1 MKKIAS
7 VLLVILFLS
16 AAVFILPVSAAEHE
30 QVTKGVQVAENAAR
44 MIFPTDGTQSK
55 GICPVCQIMT
65 NWIPLGQ
72 ENFETSGYRLQDGK
86 HYYLKESVE
95 GENARIL
102 SPEAGGTVGC
112 IHLNGKN
119 VTSTHA
125 TSTAISGS
133 GGVLNIMGSGLVK
146 GSVTNSTYGS
156 AVQINTAGSKGAVNL
171 YGGTYGK
178 VNAAA
183 DTNVIGIRANGGII
197 NLYSGVKV
205 EGGTNGSAIYLNTTA
220 KVKGTVNLY
229 GATVDNRNSSKVAVK
244 ISATDAKAVQVNQYG
259 GEILGSAAGA
269 VSVAK
274 GSAFRVYSGTI
285 KGNGTADAVAIAAG
299 GAMYLNDLAGVEQGA
314 IHVSGTLHIGA
325 GWAGS
330 AAVRFATEYALGA
343 TIPTNLLVADGSFA
357 GQLVQVG
364 ATTAG
369 LQPKGDGSVYVA
381 GTQLIAADGAVKESA
396 DPLADWKAGAYA
408 YMKLN
413 CDMNF
418 ADLKGL
424 EITVDLNGFD
434 LTAGGSGQVKLL
446 DSANNTYDAAACGQF
461 TNQGDITVAAEAT
474 APNGNVYI
482 AVAEDNVTTAH
493 RLDMRL
499 IAVTLRPSAAGL
511 YYKARYDCD
520 QVLAQQVTD
529 YGVAM
534 SLQDLPGADFKTEKG
549 NAYTVAAD
557 AFKSGVEVTS
567 GSVFGIM
574 KETLAATENAARGE
588 MKIYANPYMTLG
600 NKTLVSI
607 SGGAYSLRDVMETIE
622 EDYYTYSREDRAGA
636 DDFYTKWNAK
646 GMDWGLVNVG
656 EKNTVSNE
664 NLVFTA
670 ENVAWCDVCKKEV
683 TWIPV
688 TQATHG
694 ETAIGTDTAGK
705 HYYLAEDITYT
716 VGAKFIQA
724 PGSGS
729 ACLHLNGHDL
739 TATKNRVIMGYSG
752 TLNVLGNGNVAGY
765 IAAEN
770 KGAAVHINTG
780 GKNGTVNLYG
790 GTYSEYTAT
799 DAVAV
804 AIDNNGGKINI
815 YEGATVS
822 GAVYVG
828 TSNMVNS
835 VLGVHGGKVTST
847 VTFEANGG
855 KGFATRLVVSGQAE
869 IKNVATH
876 GTTEVSLSGAP
887 KINLLD
893 IDIGTM
899 VTVDGMAKGSAV
911 TIRGTGVFADAGD
924 DAETYAPYFKTYF
937 AADSVVA
944 KNGMLVY
951 ETDYTAYLSP
961 WETDVIAQAKAD
973 GKIHYYFMASE
984 KLWLRKSHNNEKW
997 GDSCLVVFPDG
1008 QTMLI
1013 DSGYQDM
1020 GLLIAKNLQR
1030 MGVTK
1035 LDHLVISHPH
1045 TDHYGGAFGITVGG
1059 NRFVETGFLEKI
1071 AVNRVY
1077 INGLNFENDNGHE
1090 LIMHCCEKYNI
1101 PVTVLKPDDTLTV
1114 GGVKLEVL
1122 WPNMDAVTSNMTD
1135 LTKDVNDTSLVIRM
1149 DYGEHSALFTGDL
1162 YVRGEGWLLNAIDD
1176 VTKLDVDFLKIPHH
1190 GRNTSSSAAF
1200 VNAVTP
1206 ELAVFTGRAAQG
1218 QVDDVYAAANAIL
1231 LNDADHGYIHVSAA
1245 VDGEMT
1251 YETTR

>member
-1 MKKIAS
+1 
-7 VLLVILFLS
+7 
-16 AAVFILPVSAAEHE
+16 
-30 QVTKGVQVAENAAR
+30 
-44 MIFPTDGTQSK
+44 
-55 GICPVCQIMT
+55 MT

-72 ENFETSGYRLQDGK
+72 ENFNTAGYRLADGK
-86 HYYLKESVE
+86 HYYLTESIE
-95 GENARIL
+95 GEHARIL
-102 SPEAGGTVGC
+102 SPESSEQVGC

-156 AVQINTAGSKGAVNL
+156 AVQINTSGSKGTVNL

-178 VNAAA
+178 VNTA
-183 DTNVIGIRANGGII
+183 DNTNVIGIRTNGGII
-197 NLYSGVKV
+197 NLYSGAKV
-205 EGGTNGSAIYLNTTA
+205 EGGTNGSAIYLNTTS

-274 GSAFRVYSGTI
+274 GSAFRLYGGTVT
-285 KGNGTADAVAIAAG
+285 GNGTADAVQVLAG
-299 GAMYLNDLAGVEQGA
+299 GVMQFGGSSVVKQGS
-314 IHVSGTLHIGA
+314 VKVTGTLQVA
-325 GWAGS
+325 SGWAGS
-330 AAVRFATEYALGA
+330 AAVRFATEYATGA
-343 TIPTNLLVADGSFA
+343 TIPTSLLVADGSFTGRLLQA
-357 GQLVQVG
+357 GTVNV
-364 ATTAG
+364 G
-369 LQPKGDGSVYVA
+369 LQPKADGSFYVA
-381 GTQLIAADGAVKESA
+381 GTQLVKADGTVLETT
-396 DPLADWKAGAYA
+396 DPLTDWAAGEYA

-413 CDMNF
+413 GDLRV
-418 ADLKGL
+418 ADLGGL
-424 EITVDLNGFD
+424 EITADLNGFQ
-434 LTAGGSGQVKLL
+434 LSVGGSGKLQLL
-446 DSANNTYDAAACGQF
+446 DSANDTYDAAMCGKLV
-461 TNQGDITVAAEAT
+461 NDGTVT
-474 APNGNVYI
+474 
-482 AVAEDNVTTAH
+482 VAEDVLLPDGRRYIALTDGNVTTAH
-493 RLDMRL
+493 RLEMAL
-499 IAVTLRPSAAGL
+499 TTVTLRTEAAGL
-511 YYKARYDCD
+511 YYKAQYDCD
-520 QVLAQQVTD
+520 EMLAALVKQ
-529 YGVAM
+529 YGVAL
-534 SLQDLPGADFKTEKG
+534 SLANMPGVDFMTEG
-549 NAYTVAAD
+549 ENNCYTAAAEPFTGGVVA
-557 AFKSGVEVTS
+557 TS

-574 KETLAATENAARGE
+574 KDTYSAAYNAARGE
-588 MKIYANPYMTLG
+588 MRIYANTYICLDIGEGVILVGDTKNPG
-600 NKTLVSI
+600 KTVSSEGFDGI
-607 SGGAYSLRDVMETIE
+607 AYSLRDVMETIE
-622 EDYYTYSREDRAGA
+622 VDYYTYDKTQRKTIDT
-636 DDFYTKWNAK
+636 FYTQWKDK

-683 TWIPV
+683 TWIPI

-694 ETAIGTDTAGK
+694 ETAIGNDTKGK

-716 VGAKFIQA
+716 VEAKFIQA

-739 TATKNRVIMGYSG
+739 TSTKYRVIMGYSG

-765 IAAEN
+765 ITTEN

-780 GKNGTVNLYG
+780 GKNGIVNLYG

-828 TSNMVNS
+828 TSNLVDS
-835 VLGVHGGKVTST
+835 VIGVYGGKVTST

-855 KGFATRLVVSGQAE
+855 KGFATRLATSGQAE
-869 IKNVATH
+869 IKKVVTH

-899 VTVDGMAKGSAV
+899 VTVDGMVKGSNV
-911 TIRGTGVFADAGD
+911 TIRGTGAFADAGD
-924 DAETYAPYFKTYF
+924 NAATYAPYFKTYF

-951 ETDYTAYLSP
+951 ETDYSPYLSP
-961 WETDVIAQAKAD
+961 WETDVIAQAKED

-984 KLWLRKSHNNEKW
+984 KLWLRKSHNNIKW
-997 GDSCLVVFPDG
+997 GDCCLVVFPDG

-1020 GLLIAKNLQR
+1020 GLLIWRNLQR

-1045 TDHYGGAFGITVGG
+1045 VDHYGGAFGIAVGG
-1059 NRFVETGFLEKI
+1059 DRFVETGFLEKI
-1071 AVNRVY
+1071 AVDRVY

-1090 LIMHCCEKYNI
+1090 LIVHCCEKYNI
-1101 PVTVLKPDDTLTV
+1101 PITVLKPDDILTV
-1114 GGVKLEVL
+1114 GGVRLEVL
-1122 WPNMDAVTSNMTD
+1122 WPDMEAVTSNMTD

-1162 YVRGEGWLLNAIDD
+1162 YVRGEDWLLNAIDD
-1176 VTKLDVDFLKIPHH
+1176 VTKLDVDFLKVPHH

-1218 QVDDVYAAANAIL
+1218 QVDEVYAAANAIL
-1231 LNDADHGYIHVSAA
+1231 LNDEDHGYIHVTADQ
-1245 VDGEMT
+1245 DGIMT